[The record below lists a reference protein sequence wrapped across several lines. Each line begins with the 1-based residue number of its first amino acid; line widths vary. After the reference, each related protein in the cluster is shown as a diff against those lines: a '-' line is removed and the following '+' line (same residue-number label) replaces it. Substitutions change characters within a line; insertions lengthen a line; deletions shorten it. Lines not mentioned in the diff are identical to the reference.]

1 MGLLTSLKERN
12 CINECVYVMR
22 APNVLCGYL
31 PEVRRMSTLSLFR
44 GEERVSH
51 WDDARCSSPVKT
63 FRSSSGSRTASAP
76 VVSLS
81 IARRLDLKKQN
92 TNSLIKYDRSR
103 LESEHRGNIG
113 KSISRMDRDLL
124 S

>member
-12 CINECVYVMR
+12 CINECVYVMQ
-22 APNVLCGYL
+22 APNVLCDCL
-31 PEVRRMSTLSLFR
+31 PEVRLMSTLSLFR

-63 FRSSSGSRTASAP
+63 FRSSSGSRTVSAP

-81 IARRLDLKKQN
+81 IARRLDPKKKTQ
-92 TNSLIKYDRSR
+92 SQIKYERSR
-103 LESEHRGNIG
+103 LESKHRGNIG
-113 KSISRMDRDLL
+113 KSISGWTEII
-124 S
+124 